1 MAQEQ
6 IMEEI
11 LPEQEPSDEQEK
23 SKDSEWKK
31 LKKLP
36 RWIYILCFLIVII
49 IVAGVYFWLK

>member
-6 IMEEI
+6 AMDEVP
-11 LPEQEPSDEQEK
+11 PEQEPSGEQKE
-23 SKDSEWKK
+23 SDGSEWKN

-36 RWIYILCFLIVII
+36 RWIYMVGVFVVIV